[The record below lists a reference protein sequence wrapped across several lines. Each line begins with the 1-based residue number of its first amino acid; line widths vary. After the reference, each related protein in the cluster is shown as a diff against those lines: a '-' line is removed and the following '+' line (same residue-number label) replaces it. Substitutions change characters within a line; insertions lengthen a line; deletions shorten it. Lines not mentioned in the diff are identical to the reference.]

1 MKERLRGSPGKATLA
16 DVANRAGVSAMTVS
30 RALSQP
36 DKVAEMTRERIQS
49 AVDFLG
55 YLPNLAAGTLRSN
68 QSRIVAGVVPTLGHS
83 IFSDTVQGIS
93 DGLDQAGYQ
102 LLLGCSGYRPEKE
115 EELVKAFLGRRADGL
130 ILTGTLHSLAVRTRL
145 EGAGVPVIET
155 WDISEGRLD
164 MAVGFDNFKAGY
176 EIARHLL
183 DCGYRSL
190 GYVATTKAHESCE
203 KRARLRSRGFYKA
216 LQDAGLPPPTR
227 ASVPAPLNLEESGAI
242 AADFVDSHP
251 AVEAIL
257 CANEI
262 IGAGALAELQRR
274 ARRVPEEIAVAGIG
288 DANIAALVSPGL
300 TTVHIHGYEIGWQA
314 AEMMHARLRGQS
326 PSSSYLDVGFEIVV
340 RGSTRKLPD

>member
-1 MKERLRGSPGKATLA
+1 MKERLRNSSGKATLA
-16 DVANRAGVSAMTVS
+16 DVARRVGVSAMTVS

-36 DKVAEMTRERIQS
+36 DKVAEVTRVRIQS
-49 AVDFLG
+49 AVDSLG

-93 DGLDQAGYQ
+93 DGLDEAGYQ
-102 LLLGCSGYRPEKE
+102 LLLGCSGYLPEKE

-130 ILTGTLHSLAVRTRL
+130 ILTGTLHSPSMRARL
-145 EGAGVPVIET
+145 EGAGVPVVET

-164 MAVGFDNFKAGY
+164 MAVGFDNFKAGF

-183 DCGYRSL
+183 DCGYRRL
-190 GYVATTKAHESCE
+190 GYVATTKDHEARE
-203 KRARLRSRGFYKA
+203 KRASLRSKGFYKA
-216 LQDAGLPPPTR
+216 LRVAGLATPPR
-227 ASVPAPLNLEESGAI
+227 ISVPDPLNLEESGVI

-251 AVEAIL
+251 RIEAIL

-274 ARRVPEEIAVAGIG
+274 RRRVPEEVAVAGIG
-288 DANIAALVSPGL
+288 DANIAALVNPGL
-300 TTVHIHGYEIGWQA
+300 TTVHIHGYEIGWRA
-314 AEMMHARLRGQS
+314 AEMMHARLRGE
-326 PSSSYLDVGFEIVV
+326 PPTSSFLDVGFEIVA
-340 RGSTRKLPD
+340 RGSTRKPPA